1 MRLRD
6 EGMCFGCGKNN
17 PIGLKLEFDLD
28 EDGMAVEGRF
38 TPRREHEGYTGIVHG
53 GIVATMLDEAMVK
66 LVWDLGISAVT
77 ASLEVRM
84 VKPVRVGGELVIRG
98 RVDSQQ
104 GRMIYTSAEVEDTEG
119 NVLARGK
126 AKCMRVEIKEG
137 YIGGRET

>member
-1 MRLRD
+1 MKLRD

-28 EDGMAVEGRF
+28 EENLTVEGRF
-38 TPRREHEGYTGIVHG
+38 MPKTEHEGYRGIMHG
-53 GIVATMLDEAMVK
+53 GLVATLLDEAMVK
-66 LVWDLGISAVT
+66 LVWDMGISAVT
-77 ASLEVRM
+77 ASLEVRLL
-84 VKPVRVGGELVIRG
+84 KPVPVRRELTIRG

-104 GRMIYTSAEVEDTEG
+104 GRIIYTSAEVEDSDG

-137 YIGGRET
+137 YVGS